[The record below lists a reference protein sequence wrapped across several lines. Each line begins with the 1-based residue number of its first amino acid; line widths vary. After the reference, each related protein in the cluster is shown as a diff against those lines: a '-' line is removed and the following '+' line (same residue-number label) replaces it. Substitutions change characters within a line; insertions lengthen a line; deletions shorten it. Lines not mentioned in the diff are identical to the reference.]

1 MDVISLRYAES
12 LFELGKEEN
21 SIDLYKEDMDKVL
34 EVFQSDSKIVQFF
47 SHVTIGNDVKI
58 DLLDQSFENQISH
71 YVLNFLK
78 VLVVK
83 RRMGHI
89 IDICKQFHLLCN
101 EYLGIKEGI
110 LYSAFALDDEE
121 ISSIE
126 EAIGKKEEA
135 EVQLKQVIDTSLI
148 GGVKVEID
156 HHVYDNSVSMKL
168 GSLKSELLGK

>member
-1 MDVISLRYAES
+1 MDTISLRYAQS

-21 SIDLYKEDMDKVL
+21 SVDVYQKDMDKVL

-58 DLLDQSFENQISH
+58 DLLDQSFKNQVSN

-83 RRMGHI
+83 RRMNHI
-89 IDICKQFHLLCN
+89 IDICKQFHILCN
-101 EYLGIKEGI
+101 EYLGIKEGV
-110 LYSAFALDDEE
+110 LYSAFELDDEM

-126 EAIGKKEEA
+126 EAVGKKEDA
-135 EVQLKQVIDTSLI
+135 KVSLKLVIDSSLI

-156 HHVYDNSVSMKL
+156 NHVYDNSISMKL